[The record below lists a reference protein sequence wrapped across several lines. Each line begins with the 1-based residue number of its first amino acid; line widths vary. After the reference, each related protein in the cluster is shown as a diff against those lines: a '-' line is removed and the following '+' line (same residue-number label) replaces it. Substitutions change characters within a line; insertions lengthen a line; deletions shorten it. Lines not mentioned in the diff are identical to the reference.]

1 MSQGKRKKKCTKVW
15 YVTAKIIDTAVPA
28 PVRYSPIPETL
39 AVQ

>member
-1 MSQGKRKKKCTKVW
+1 LRSSSELDFVNPS
-15 YVTAKIIDTAVPA
+15 TAVPT